1 MGTVV
6 DLQSSEHGSAVTY
19 EVKLDGTARVADGA
33 TLYVSDD
40 ANEIRVPCEVGSPAN
55 PKNARDSLTD
65 LLQECTGTGSNYCV
79 GGEWTA
85 GVLPEITH
93 QETGEFRYPLSAEQ
107 ATAFITASQRSGVGT
122 MTDTVINLEARKSW
136 ELLPA
141 DLNFVNHD
149 EWEASVLLP
158 MLAHIS
164 SSLDLDDW
172 QLGASLYKMLVYEE
186 GCFFRRHKDNVRID
200 NMWGTL
206 VIQLPSVYAGAALR
220 VYSPSAPHDTTTFD
234 FADAAAAAP
243 TSAPAASRKSA
254 RLKKQAEKAA
264 AAACAASRR
273 LKFAA
278 FYADCQHEV
287 DTLTGGLRCV
297 LVYNLTGVPLEKTLA
312 KKRGLSES
320 EWRGAPSKLCASP
333 PQPADEA
340 LVAKIA
346 HALRALTRETD
357 AHYPDETYTEEV
369 NSYSRGKAHEFWL
382 KSLSADERAVYD
394 YSFSSTESYGDNQKR
409 VKAAFEQLPPSVATR
424 FRALATAASF
434 KEVTVKHGKPAKLV
448 AVLSHFYTPQTL
460 TGLHALKGRDRVVGE
475 LLVAALGC
483 SRDVT
488 AVPRL
493 SALAAST
500 LVVEDPPDYQA
511 LAKDSTA
518 MAVVERAVRE
528 LWRPEGEAGE
538 GEEDSEG
545 GGPRVEAF
553 LSRVV
558 LWDYGESTPDPPA
571 FTFGP
576 LIPLVPGAT
585 VPADL
590 KSAVGPKLP
599 NFDERGMRQLFQGE
613 GINWADDEYDEYD
626 EDPELYEYDN
636 WWQIGEV
643 RPSERCLNILAEE
656 LLLADAAVAKE
667 LRRGQEDSYREQA
680 LVTEGDPQRVEFL
693 GNGCPYP
700 GQCYAR
706 AAILFWPT
714 EGRNE
719 VLRQSPAGGKM
730 LDAAGATH

>member
-1 MGTVV
+1 MMAESSSSPSHAFAVGERVHARVGAEWKMGTVV

-220 VYSPSAPHDTTTFD
+220 
-234 FADAAAAAP
+234 
-243 TSAPAASRKSA
+243 SA

-369 NSYSRGKAHEFWL
+369 NSYSRGKAPPAHEFWL
-382 KSLSADERAVYD
+382 KSLSADERAVYE
-394 YSFSSTESYGDNQKR
+394 YSFSSTETYGDNQKR

-518 MAVVERAVRE
+518 MAVVERA
-528 LWRPEGEAGE
+528 
-538 GEEDSEG
+538 
-545 GGPRVEAF
+545 AF
-553 LSRVV
+553 LSLVV

-667 LRRGQEDSYREQA
+667 LRRGQDDSYREQA

>member
-1 MGTVV
+1 MRTA
-6 DLQSSEHGSAVTY
+6 DTSPPSPPPPSSRPPSPSPLCPAPAIDTSTSLSFASGA
-19 EVKLDGTARVADGA
+19 ARRPRA
-33 TLYVSDD
+33 
-40 ANEIRVPCEVGSPAN
+40 
-55 PKNARDSLTD
+55 K
-65 LLQECTGTGSNYCV
+65 
-79 GGEWTA
+79 
-85 GVLPEITH
+85 
-93 QETGEFRYPLSAEQ
+93 
-107 ATAFITASQRSGVGT
+107 
-122 MTDTVINLEARKSW
+122 
-136 ELLPA
+136 LLPA

-234 FADAAAAAP
+234 FAAP

-357 AHYPDETYTEEV
+357 AQYPDETYTEEV

-394 YSFSSTESYGDNQKR
+394 YSFSSTETYGDNQKR

-538 GEEDSEG
+538 GEAGEGEADSEG

-553 LSRVV
+553 LSLVV